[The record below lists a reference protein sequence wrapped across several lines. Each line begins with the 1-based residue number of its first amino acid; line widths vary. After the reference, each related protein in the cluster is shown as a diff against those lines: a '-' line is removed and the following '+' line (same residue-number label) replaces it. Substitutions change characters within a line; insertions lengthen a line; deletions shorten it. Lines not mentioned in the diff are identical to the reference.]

1 MICSFVVKYNQYIS
15 MAKLYTQTELATPKM
30 LPKKET
36 VNFILNFSKAFH
48 VVKVGNKKFEIIA
61 N

>member
-1 MICSFVVKYNQYIS
+1 
-15 MAKLYTQTELATPKM
+15 MAKLYSKKTLATNNNM

-36 VNFILNFSKAFH
+36 IQFLLNYSKAL
-48 VVKVGNKKFEIIA
+48 KVIKIGNKNFEILA

>member
-1 MICSFVVKYNQYIS
+1 
-15 MAKLYTQTELATPKM
+15 MAKLYSKKALANTKM

-36 VNFILNFSKAFH
+36 INFLLNYSKALN
-48 VVKVGNKKFEIIA
+48 VIKVGNLNFEILA